1 MMTLRFPKTLQSC
14 LARATSSILAV
25 IVFGAAAH
33 AAGTAFAP
41 PLAPGVPVRGWTI
54 LSDNEA
60 GDMEVIAAGRGYG
73 INSIAFSQKLMS
85 RLSDLANPEKLEKV
99 RRLTKAARAAGYP
112 EIVVWENPIYW
123 VDYYPEKFRTGPDG
137 TIDLDNP
144 EFWAWFKADYH
155 RMLDL
160 LPDVN
165 ALHIQYMESQG
176 QIVSQYSKEYT
187 TEPQKLALLVNMIHD
202 VVVKERGMNL
212 YARIYPNDRPDNPHI
227 PAMVALFP
235 PDVRLTIKVTPIDYL
250 LPVTDCGFIGAL
262 KQPTVVEFCPAAE
275 FAGQGVVAN
284 TWVEDHVARWQRLSK
299 MPNVIGYS
307 ARTDRFMESRL
318 IGKPGE
324 ICLLALQRVS
334 DNPNVT
340 AEEIYDEFIT
350 KHYGA
355 KALPHV
361 KAAFKNSWDF
371 ATSTFYTLGT
381 VLGDHSM
388 LNFDYTP
395 PYIEMAS
402 GRWFNPPMM
411 SIGHGVNKE
420 FHTWRDIM
428 NRLAPPFVKDPAYK
442 LDTVRNNELRA
453 GAIGLPATSNQA
465 KAQESRYL
473 PTDAMAM
480 RHFLLPGEAMDEEYL
495 GYIRTEKNY
504 AVAVMEDS
512 VRNIELAKADLSPEN
527 YEQLYHYFN
536 RSLLTA
542 RLWRG
547 TTSAYFGFRVWCRGR
562 EFQTPGV
569 TAMVQQGLTEMKEVA
584 QLVQKYPVKPAA
596 AQYNWVTEPNNA
608 DRYFRYIVQT
618 GWPRESQSGIVN
630 PNAGMKFPYQQPKQ

>member
-1 MMTLRFPKTLQSC
+1 MKFPGNYLNSIGRSLFAG
-14 LARATSSILAV
+14 LAMLSIAAVAQAT
-25 IVFGAAAH
+25 GK
-33 AAGTAFAP
+33 AFAP
-41 PLAPGVPVRGWTI
+41 PLAPGVQVHAWTI
-54 LSDNEA
+54 LSDSME
-60 GDMEVIAAGRGYG
+60 GDMEVIAAAKGYG
-73 INSIAFSQKLMS
+73 INSLGFSQKLMS
-85 RLSDLANPEKLEKV
+85 RLSDLANPEKLQKV
-99 RRLTKAARAAGYP
+99 QRLTKAARAAGIP

-123 VDYYPEKFRTGPDG
+123 VDYYPEKFRTGPEG

-144 EFWAWFKADYH
+144 EFWAWFKADYN

-165 ALHIQYMESQG
+165 ALHIQFMESQG
-176 QIVSQYSKEYT
+176 QIVSQYSKKYT
-187 TEPQKLALLVNMIHD
+187 TEPEKLALLVRMIHD

-250 LPVTDCGFIGAL
+250 LTVPDCGFIGAL
-262 KQPTVVEFCPAAE
+262 KQPTVVEFVPAAE

-284 TWVEDHVARWQRLSK
+284 TWVEDTVARWQRLSK

-318 IGKPGE
+318 IGQPGE

-340 AEEIYDEFIT
+340 ADEVYDEFIT
-350 KHYGA
+350 KKYGK

-395 PYIEMAS
+395 PYVEMAS
-402 GRWFNPPMM
+402 GRWFNPPVMT
-411 SIGHGVNKE
+411 IGHGVNKE
-420 FHTWRDIM
+420 FHTWRDVM

-453 GAIGLPATSNQA
+453 GAVGLPADSNQA
-465 KAQESRYL
+465 KAKESRYL

-480 RHFLLPGEAMDEEYL
+480 RHFLIPGEAMDEEYL
-495 GYIRTEKNY
+495 NYIRTEKNH
-504 AVAVMEDS
+504 AVAVMQDS
-512 VRNIELAKADLSPEN
+512 VKHIEQAKGDLSKEN

-542 RLWRG
+542 RLWRA
-547 TTSAYFGFRVWCRGR
+547 TTSSYFGFRVWSRGS

-569 TAMVQQGLTEMKEVA
+569 TEMVQDGLTEMKAVSK
-584 QLVQKYPVKPAA
+584 LIRKYPVKPVA
-596 AQYNWVTEPNNA
+596 AQYNWLTEPDNA

-618 GWPRESQSGIVN
+618 GWPRESQPGIPN
-630 PNAGMKFPYQQPKQ
+630 PNAGMKFPYREAK